1 MIQNTRFVILE
12 GGLGNQ
18 LWQLAFAHRL
28 IDFGRVKLIQV
39 YNSLEAQRLSRA
51 SLIIEGIL
59 NHCTHG
65 IEFEKKTSGS
75 ALTRFRFV
83 PQSNLFIEKRR
94 PYKKFI
100 QRRGVLDSRSWRWQ
114 DKLSIDLSAYSKFF
128 GYYQNIDLL
137 RNQVDIVTDEIIK
150 ALQLKDKDLDS
161 SKEFNSFIH
170 IRGKDYLEQK
180 HRDTFGNLAPAYYEK
195 LLRENFADFRSRPMI
210 FSDDP
215 TFAKSILPDN
225 AHYEMQSPELTDE
238 WETFALMASAKLAC
252 IANSS
257 FSWWSGM
264 VVRRRGGRIIS
275 PFPWTKSEQVTQE
288 IINYNFESDFEKRE
302 SIFQ

>member
-1 MIQNTRFVILE
+1 MMIQNTRFVILE

-28 IDFGRVKLIQV
+28 VDFGRVKLIQV
-39 YNSLEAQRLSRA
+39 YNSLDAQRLSRA
-51 SLIIEGIL
+51 SLIIEEIL
-59 NHCTHG
+59 KNCTHG
-65 IEFEKKTSGS
+65 IELEKKNKRSI
-75 ALTRFRFV
+75 LTKYRFV
-83 PQSNLFIEKRR
+83 PESNW
-94 PYKKFI
+94 FI
-100 QRRGVLDSRSWRWQ
+100 QRRGFLNSREFRWQ
-114 DKLSIDLSAYSKFF
+114 DKLSIDLCAYYNFF
-128 GYYQNIDLL
+128 GFYQNINLL
-137 RNQVDIVTDEIIK
+137 RTQVETVADEIIK
-150 ALQLKDKDLDS
+150 TLHLKDKNLDS
-161 SKEFNSFIH
+161 SKAFNSFIH
-170 IRGKDYLEQK
+170 IRGKDYLEQR
-180 HRDTFGNLAPAYYEK
+180 HRDTLGNLAPAYYEK
-195 LLRENFADFRSRPMI
+195 LLKENFADFRSRPMI

-215 TFAKSILPDN
+215 IFAKSILPDN

-238 WETFALMASAKLAC
+238 WETFALMASAELAC